1 MRLEQRHCLP
11 TLSIIMVGAGNMFS
25 ADLVFLSS
33 DLSTSRLLGCF
44 SRKVELVLALP
55 MVSRVV
61 LRQPRR
67 GGWMLYSP
75 PGQMSKEFP
84 DLSFSFLL
92 HLYLLSHLL
101 AVDRLV
107 GQQPA
112 QLVCQEDGLGYA
124 DSSIDILP
132 HLCRKRGEVGSF
144 HQLQLNNEHRFM
156 NGVKC

>member
-1 MRLEQRHCLP
+1 MRGLEQRHCLP

-33 DLSTSRLLGCF
+33 DLSTYKLLGCF

-55 MVSRVV
+55 MVSRVA

-84 DLSFSFLL
+84 DLSFS
-92 HLYLLSHLL
+92 
-101 AVDRLV
+101 
-107 GQQPA
+107 
-112 QLVCQEDGLGYA
+112 
-124 DSSIDILP
+124 SSISIFSAISL
-132 HLCRKRGEVGSF
+132 L
-144 HQLQLNNEHRFM
+144 
-156 NGVKC
+156 